1 MADVKMILDDCSDG
15 WAFNLPYTKGFEVS
29 QRLEFVC
36 AAQARLAALCYE
48 IGDACP
54 AVQLLLAARGCHD
67 AFAIVPG
74 CMFADWT
81 GGAELGL
88 LLHCLSFSC

>member
-1 MADVKMILDDCSDG
+1 MG
-15 WAFNLPYTKGFEVS
+15 WVFNLRYAKDFEVS
-29 QRLEFVC
+29 QRWEFLCAVQALLE
-36 AAQARLAALCYE
+36 ALCYE

-88 LLHCLSFSC
+88 LLACLSFPCCLRRISCWSL